1 MVTRYSMYN
10 IKISLL
16 SASTATYKCRLGLM
30 ATLIILPPPR
40 DEILPKAKRKT
51 INSFQRTNIIC
62 VPRMHSQHVFYY
74 MKKIENKTDCLI
86 QRHLF

>member
-1 MVTRYSMYN
+1 MMTRDSMYN

-30 ATLIILPPPR
+30 ATMIILPHPR

-51 INSFQRTNIIC
+51 INSSQGTNIIC
-62 VPRMHSQHVFYY
+62 VPRMHS
-74 MKKIENKTDCLI
+74 
-86 QRHLF
+86 